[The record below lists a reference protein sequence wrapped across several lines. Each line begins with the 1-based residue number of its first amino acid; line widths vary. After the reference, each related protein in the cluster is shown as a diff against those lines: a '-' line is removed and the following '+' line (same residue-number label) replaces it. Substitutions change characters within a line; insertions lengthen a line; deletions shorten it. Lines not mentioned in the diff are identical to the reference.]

1 MDRDSE
7 VLFKERG
14 IENSGG
20 GGGGGG
26 QCKMKYISDNA
37 DWWGLV

>member
-7 VLFKERG
+7 VLFEERS
-14 IENSGG
+14 IENSG